1 MRGVFPLLLVL
12 SAFGV
17 PGGSRAS
24 SESPAQTLARL
35 DVVLA
40 NAPADLEALARRAGI
55 HEEAGRPMHAFLD
68 RREIL
73 RQRPDDRA
81 QARLAAYDLAAAGAP
96 EAAALLAR
104 RYPGLLEDEPE
115 RALARRLTGDLAARQ
130 IRWGWAEPVFDPD
143 ERRHEA
149 EAAIPVLE
157 KQRQE
162 EPANARARGDLM
174 LGYRLAG
181 RMEEVVAVWEQIDP
195 AHAPYWLRNTAADA
209 YLALGNAARA
219 EVLYRSFAV
228 ERAAEPQP
236 WLGLYWAGIEQR
248 NFSDASNALDE
259 LGRVPGQEL
268 SAEIQAAWL
277 LLFEERTNAG
287 QRHFESL
294 FSRHPGDRRVRE
306 GLATSYLRQGW
317 QRRGLGALDEL
328 LARTTR
334 STPRVDHPSARIAR
348 AGALA
353 ALGDLREARRQA
365 NDLVTLYPENLH
377 AQRLFRDVETQL
389 SPELHL
395 EGRYETS
402 DRGLGESWTQL
413 EVTVP
418 LGTRARLAAG
428 GYGSHADDRRFTQG
442 DVRDAY
448 VGVSLRPRRWLGLST
463 EAAWDVSS
471 QGFDRDPALSLR
483 AALSP
488 DDRWRLNLGYAH
500 GAWRDLALRAR
511 AAGID
516 ADTVDA
522 GLSYTAS
529 SRWNARLGAGRSTLS
544 DDNQRTWGLAAA
556 NVLVR
561 EGSVYRAS
569 LGAEVYGSENSR
581 SDVGYFSPRR
591 DRSASLSH
599 RSEWVTSS
607 APGRRHAFSILLH
620 AGVYDQQGFDPGP
633 VGGVW
638 LQSDLDLA
646 GRTVLVIGAGARSQL
661 YDGERELDPQFYI
674 TTRRRF

>member
-1 MRGVFPLLLVL
+1 MLLVL
-12 SAFGV
+12 SAFGL
-17 PGGSRAS
+17 PAGAAAS
-24 SESPAQTLARL
+24 SENAAQALARL
-35 DVVLA
+35 GTLLA
-40 NAPADLEALARRAGI
+40 AVPGDLEALAERAAVYERAGQ
-55 HEEAGRPMHAFLD
+55 PMHAFLD

-73 RQRPDDRA
+73 RQRPADAA

-104 RYPGLLEDEPE
+104 RYPGMLDDEPE
-115 RALARRLTGDLAARQ
+115 KVLARLLAGDVAARR
-130 IRWGWAEPVFDPD
+130 IRWGWAEPVFAAG

-149 EAAIPVLE
+149 DAAIPELE
-157 KQRQE
+157 KQRLK
-162 EPANARARGDLM
+162 EPANARAYGDLM
-174 LGYRLAG
+174 LGYRLAD
-181 RMEEVVAVWEQIDP
+181 RMAEVVAAWAQTRP
-195 AHAPYWLRNTAADA
+195 AEAPYWVRNAAADA
-209 YLALGNAARA
+209 YLALGDPARA
-219 EVLYRSFAV
+219 ETLYRSFAV

-248 NFSDASNALDE
+248 HYSDASIALDE
-259 LGRVPGQEL
+259 LSKVPGQEL

-277 LLFEERTNAG
+277 QLFEGRTNAG

-306 GLATSYLRQGW
+306 GLATSYLWQGW
-317 QRRGLGALDEL
+317 QRRGLGSLDEL
-328 LARTTR
+328 LARTTL
-334 STPRVDHPSARIAR
+334 STPRVDNPAARIAR

-353 ALGDLREARRQA
+353 ALGDLGDARQQA
-365 NDLVTLYPENLH
+365 TDLVTLYPENLH
-377 AQRLFRDVETQL
+377 ARRLFRDIETRL

-395 EGRYETS
+395 EGRYNTS
-402 DRGLGESWTQL
+402 DRGLGETWTQL

-418 LGTRARLAAG
+418 IGTRARLAAG
-428 GYGSHADDRRFTQG
+428 GYGSQADDRRYTQG

-448 VGVSLRPRRWLGLST
+448 LGLSLRPRRWLSLST
-463 EAAWDVSS
+463 EAAWDISG
-471 QGFDRDPALSLR
+471 QGLDRGPALSLR

-488 DDRWRLNLGYAH
+488 DDRWRLDLGYAR

-522 GLSYTAS
+522 GVSYTAS
-529 SRWNARLGAGRSTLS
+529 SRWNARLGGGRSTLS
-544 DDNQRTWGLAAA
+544 DDNQRTWGLGAV

-561 EGSVYRAS
+561 EGPVYRAS

-607 APGRRHAFSILLH
+607 ATGRRHAFSILLH
-620 AGVYDQQGFDPGP
+620 AGIYDQAGFDPGP

-646 GRTVLVIGAGARSQL
+646 GRAVLVVGAGARSQL
-661 YDGERELDPQFYI
+661 YDGSRELDPQFYL
-674 TTRRRF
+674 TLRRRF